1 MLSLIAFMMLPDF
14 PESTTGSQKWLLTSE
29 ERKVALER
37 ILVDRVAQE
46 DNRTLWY
53 GFVRAISDYRTWAFV
68 STPKKES
75 KG

>member
-1 MLSLIAFMMLPDF
+1 MLPDF
-14 PESTTGSQKWLLTSE
+14 PESATGSQKWLLTSE

-53 GFVRAISDYRTWAFV
+53 GFARAISDYRTWTFV
-68 STPKKES
+68 SAKRQTTQPHKL
-75 KG
+75 G